1 MVVKEEGS
9 IPAACRLARVC
20 SLWREV
26 SLDTQLWR
34 TIDLST
40 YFKEKNR
47 TELRLKWFIE
57 NRTLDSEE
65 INISFWKI
73 TNSLCVL
80 IMLVENCPNLLSLSL
95 AGWRALSADD
105 LNYIADNFP
114 RIARIDLS
122 SINTEMNTS
131 KTAVG
136 LQSLVNMCTKISDR
150 LTHLNLAHNRLSGI
164 PQITAALTT
173 YCPNLTMLDL
183 SNVKTIAVSHGMLHV
198 EKLQEGC
205 QKLKILR
212 IANSHVQLS
221 QASLQEQMQSPGFPE
236 LEELSVASLADESR
250 LMSDEALQRIL
261 KSSTK
266 LKLLDVRGCARL
278 THDSLIRIPAW
289 DLKHLFLSGCSVT
302 RDVGWV
308 FKLRKN
314 SMWKDF
320 KKTWRVSQKKL
331 RTSWKKLSVWNK
343 QKVRKSFY
351 NVSFN
356 FFHSSGLEL
365 IASKWAHSLIEFDLA
380 WASVQKPLDNALRAL
395 ADKRDESP
403 LKWVEISRRDFVINI
418 KFSSF
423 FNSHLNLCGSAVS
436 VEAVKEVLD
445 CCQALNSINLSS
457 CRGLPRGIKR
467 LLQGKT
473 ALNEL
478 RENLKNG
485 D

>member
-26 SLDTQLWR
+26 SLDTKLWR

-40 YFKEKNR
+40 YYKEKNR

-57 NRTLDSEE
+57 NRMLDSEE
-65 INISFWKI
+65 VNISFWKI
-73 TNSLCVL
+73 TNTLCVL
-80 IMLVENCPNLLSLSL
+80 LKLVENCPGLISLAL

-114 RIARIDLS
+114 RLARIDLS

-136 LQSLVNMCTKISDR
+136 LQSLVSAIEKFGGR

-173 YCPNLTMLDL
+173 HSPNLIMLDL

-198 EKLQEGC
+198 ERLQGGC

-221 QASLQEQMQSPGFPE
+221 QASLQEQMQSPGFPD

-266 LKLLDVRGCARL
+266 LKLLDVRGCTRL

-302 RDVGWV
+302 RDLG
-308 FKLRKN
+308 
-314 SMWKDF
+314 
-320 KKTWRVSQKKL
+320 
-331 RTSWKKLSVWNK
+331 
-343 QKVRKSFY
+343 
-351 NVSFN
+351 
-356 FFHSSGLEL
+356 
-365 IASKWAHSLIEFDLA
+365 
-380 WASVQKPLDNALRAL
+380 
-395 ADKRDESP
+395 
-403 LKWVEISRRDFVINI
+403 
-418 KFSSF
+418 
-423 FNSHLNLCGSAVS
+423 
-436 VEAVKEVLD
+436 
-445 CCQALNSINLSS
+445 
-457 CRGLPRGIKR
+457 
-467 LLQGKT
+467 
-473 ALNEL
+473 
-478 RENLKNG
+478 
-485 D
+485 

>member
-1 MVVKEEGS
+1 MAVKEEGS
-9 IPAACRLARVC
+9 VPTACRLARVC

-26 SLDTQLWR
+26 SLDTKLWR
-34 TIDLST
+34 SIDLST

-73 TNSLCVL
+73 TNSMCVL
-80 IMLVENCPNLLSLSL
+80 KLLLENCPNLLSLSV
-95 AGWRALSADD
+95 AGWRALSSDD
-105 LNYIADNFP
+105 LVYIADNFP
-114 RIARIDLS
+114 CIARLDLS
-122 SINTEMNTS
+122 SINTEMNS
-131 KTAVG
+131 CKTAVG

-173 YCPNLTMLDL
+173 HCPNLTMLDL
-183 SNVKTIAVSHGMLHV
+183 SNVKTIAVSHGMLYI

-221 QASLQEQMQSPGFPE
+221 QATLQEQMASLGFPE

-261 KSSTK
+261 KASTK

-302 RDVGWV
+302 RDVG
-308 FKLRKN
+308 
-314 SMWKDF
+314 
-320 KKTWRVSQKKL
+320 
-331 RTSWKKLSVWNK
+331 
-343 QKVRKSFY
+343 
-351 NVSFN
+351 
-356 FFHSSGLEL
+356 
-365 IASKWAHSLIEFDLA
+365 
-380 WASVQKPLDNALRAL
+380 
-395 ADKRDESP
+395 
-403 LKWVEISRRDFVINI
+403 
-418 KFSSF
+418 
-423 FNSHLNLCGSAVS
+423 
-436 VEAVKEVLD
+436 
-445 CCQALNSINLSS
+445 
-457 CRGLPRGIKR
+457 
-467 LLQGKT
+467 
-473 ALNEL
+473 
-478 RENLKNG
+478 
-485 D
+485 